1 MLLETGKAVRPASG
15 RRARNVAACQE
26 MHISLGQV
34 RKAVDRQH
42 WSARFQLRHEGK
54 RLSFDAPMR
63 VSKTDAE
70 TDVDAIDH
78 DVAMNVVISGAGS
91 SPSTQQFVD
100 QAPQTWNDDLV
111 ALHQD
116 WWFLYTGSVYA
127 GDVDLNKLGPPP
139 GLEPP
144 CLEGIDVFDE

>member
-70 TDVDAIDH
+70 TDRKFVEARLRCIPRHRRSERISDIINELQDAST
-78 DVAMNVVISGAGS
+78 NVGKSRRCHQHSSG
-91 SPSTQQFVD
+91 
-100 QAPQTWNDDLV
+100 
-111 ALHQD
+111 
-116 WWFLYTGSVYA
+116 
-127 GDVDLNKLGPPP
+127 
-139 GLEPP
+139 
-144 CLEGIDVFDE
+144 